1 MANDL
6 QNVNLDKLAQESLP
20 DFVETFAPLN
30 AFTTDFSTDI
40 ASSGQSIGTRYVDKL
55 VGSGNMAG
63 GYAAAAEDVKYNP
76 VTIQLDNWKGFTV
89 GFTDLER
96 SKAEFSLR
104 DDFIIPGLEVVGSL
118 FFADVWNLIT
128 AANFTESTT
137 ITAAN
142 WDRDDLADLNATLNK
157 AGNIK
162 TGRSVV
168 QNSDYYASMV
178 KTLNSAEIPGITE
191 GKMEA
196 VAPRIAK
203 FDQWESTIA
212 DDNGENLA
220 AFACQKSALV
230 IAARQIISDE
240 MQSAAGVQNSVV
252 VVPGLGLPIRLR
264 EWYDANE
271 GKQYLNMNV
280 LYGMSVGKPTA
291 GVRVVSA

>member
-6 QNVNLDKLAQESLP
+6 QNVNLDKLAQDSLP
-20 DFVETFAPLN
+20 AFVETFAPLN

-40 ASSGQSIGTRYVDKL
+40 AGSGQSIGTRYVDEL
-55 VGSGNMAG
+55 VGSGDMSG

-76 VTIQLDNWKGFTV
+76 VTVQLDKWKGFTI

-104 DDFIIPGLEVVGSL
+104 DDFIVPGLEVVGKL
-118 FFADVWNLIT
+118 FFDDLWALVT
-128 AANFTESTT
+128 AANFSEETT

-157 AGNIK
+157 AKIIK

-168 QNSDYYASMV
+168 QNPDYYASMV
-178 KTLNSAEIPGITE
+178 KTLNNAEMPGLTE

-203 FDQWESTIA
+203 FDQWESTLA
-212 DDNGENLA
+212 DDNGENLG

-230 IAARQIISDE
+230 IAARQIIADE

-264 EWYDANE
+264 EWYDSNA

-291 GVRVVSA
+291 GIRVKSA

>member
-20 DFVETFAPLN
+20 AFVETFAPLN

-40 ASSGQSIGTRYVDKL
+40 ASSGQSIGTRYVDEL
-55 VGSGNMAG
+55 VGNGDVST
-63 GYAAAAEDVKYNP
+63 GYAAIAEDVTYNP
-76 VTIQLDNWKGFTV
+76 VTIQLDKWKGFTI

-96 SKAEFSLR
+96 SKAEFSLK
-104 DDFIIPGLEVVGSL
+104 DDFIIPGLEVVGKL
-118 FFADVWNLIT
+118 FFDDLWALVT
-128 AANFTESTT
+128 AANFTQSTT

-157 AGNIK
+157 AKIIK
-162 TGRSVV
+162 SGRSVV
-168 QNSDYYASMV
+168 QNPDYYASML
-178 KTLNSAEIPGITE
+178 KTLNSAEMPGLINE
-191 GKMEA
+191 KVEA
-196 VAPRIAK
+196 IAPRIAK
-203 FDQWESTIA
+203 FDQWESTLA
-212 DDNGENLA
+212 DDNVENLA

-240 MQSAAGVQNSVV
+240 MQTAAGVQNSTV

-264 EWYDANE
+264 EWYDSNA

-291 GVRVVSA
+291 GVRVTSA